1 MKKTKKTNKFD
12 NIFRETVKKQKK
24 KGNQNRFQLLIP

>member
-24 KGNQNRFQLLIP
+24 KAIKTDFGY